1 MQNNNTVIITGAAGF
16 IGSHM
21 CELMIKKNFNV
32 IGIDDMSTGSADNLK
47 KIIKKK
53 NFVLKKKKYFRF
65 KKFRI

>member
-1 MQNNNTVIITGAAGF
+1 
-16 IGSHM
+16 M